1 MVMQHHYTDTVMCLQ
16 SIFQPNRTTVIL
28 LLSVLI
34 LKNNL
39 FLPGLLVVNPARFC
53 GGGISDSG
61 VVETL
66 CVLGVSL
73 VLM

>member
-1 MVMQHHYTDTVMCLQ
+1 M
-16 SIFQPNRTTVIL
+16 
-28 LLSVLI
+28 
-34 LKNNL
+34 
-39 FLPGLLVVNPARFC
+39 VNPARFC

-61 VVETL
+61 AVETL

>member
-1 MVMQHHYTDTVMCLQ
+1 M
-16 SIFQPNRTTVIL
+16 L
-28 LLSVLI
+28 LRIVLI
-34 LKNNL
+34 LIL
-39 FLPGLLVVNPARFC
+39 SSLPGLLIVNPGRFC

-61 VVETL
+61 AVESL